1 MASLD
6 RRAIGAAA
14 TLLWRNWIAFTRIPS
29 LPADCR
35 PADRADGYAIQ
46 TEIASLAGQRTIG
59 WKIAATSVAGQTH
72 LAVDGPLAGRLFD
85 GRVINHGPGQHGAH
99 GSGMLSV
106 SLAENAM
113 RVAEA
118 EFAFRLGR
126 ELPRRERP
134 YALDEVLEAVD
145 TLHPAIELPDSR
157 FEDVARVGAPQLIAD
172 DACASWLVVGP
183 PARVD
188 WRALDLSA
196 HEVIARR
203 DAVVAERGIG
213 EKVLGDPRLALT
225 WLANELRVY
234 GDGLRVDDIVTT
246 GTCITPVAVAPGDL
260 FSVDFGSL
268 GSIEIL
274 LT

>member
-14 TLLWRNWIAFTRIPS
+14 TLLWRNWIAFTRIPA

-46 TEIASLAGQRTIG
+46 TELASLAGQRTVG
-59 WKIAATSVAGQTH
+59 WKIAATSLAGQAH
-72 LAVDGPLAGRLFD
+72 LAVDEPLAGRLLD
-85 GRVINHGPGQHGAH
+85 GRVLTGNVT
-99 GSGMLSV
+99 V

-113 RVAEA
+113 RLAEA

-126 ELPRRERP
+126 DLPRRDRP
-134 YALDEVLEAVD
+134 YERDEVLDAVD
-145 TLHPAIELPDSR
+145 ALHPAIELPDSR
-157 FEDVARVGAPQLIAD
+157 YEDVARVGAPQLIAD
-172 DACASWLVVGP
+172 DACACCLIVGA

-188 WRALDLSA
+188 WRGLDLSA
-196 HEVIARR
+196 HEVVARR
-203 DAVVAERGIG
+203 DAVVAERGTG
-213 EKVLGDPRLALT
+213 AKVLGDPRLALT

-246 GTCITPVAVAPGDL
+246 GTCITPVSVAPGDL

-268 GSIEIL
+268 GSIEIR

>member
-14 TLLWRNWIAFTRIPS
+14 TLLWRNWIAFTRIPA

-46 TEIASLAGQRTIG
+46 TELASLTGQRTVG
-59 WKIAATSVAGQTH
+59 WKIAATSAAGLAH
-72 LAVDGPLAGRLFD
+72 LDVDGPLAGRLFD
-85 GRVINHGPGQHGAH
+85 GRVVNHGPHGTH
-99 GSGMLSV
+99 EKGFLTV

-113 RVAEA
+113 RLAEA

-126 ELPRRERP
+126 GLPRRDRAYE
-134 YALDEVLEAVD
+134 LDEVVEAID
-145 TLHPAIELPDSR
+145 TIHPAIELPDSR
-157 FEDVARVGAPQLIAD
+157 FEDVAKAGAPQLIAD
-172 DACASWLVVGP
+172 DACASWLVVGA
-183 PARVD
+183 PARMD
-188 WRALDLSA
+188 WRGLDLAA
-196 HEVIARR
+196 HEVVARR
-203 DAVVAERGIG
+203 DGVIAERGTG
-213 EKVLGDPRLALT
+213 EKVLGDPRRALT

-246 GTCITPVAVAPGDL
+246 GTCITPVSVAPGDL
-260 FSVDFGSL
+260 FSADFGSL
-268 GSIEIL
+268 GSIEIK

>member
-14 TLLWRNWIAFTRIPS
+14 TLLWRNWIAFTRIPT

-35 PADRADGYAIQ
+35 PVDRADGYAIQ
-46 TEIASLAGQRTIG
+46 TELASLAGQRTVG
-59 WKIAATSVAGQTH
+59 WKIAATSQAGQSH
-72 LAVDGPLAGRLFD
+72 LAVDGPLAGRLLD
-85 GRVINHGPGQHGAH
+85 GRVLSHGHGQHGIH
-99 GSGMLSV
+99 GEGIGTV

-113 RVAEA
+113 RLAEA

-126 ELPRRERP
+126 DLPRRDHP
-134 YALDEVLEAVD
+134 YALEEVMEAVD
-145 TLHPAIELPDSR
+145 TIQPAIELPDSR

-172 DACASWLVVGP
+172 VACASWLVVGP

-188 WRALDLSA
+188 WRGLDLSA
-196 HEVIARR
+196 HEVVARR
-203 DAVVAERGIG
+203 DGVVAERGIG
-213 EKVLGDPRLALT
+213 AKVMGDPRLALT
-225 WLANELRVY
+225 WLANELRAY
-234 GDGLRVDDIVTT
+234 GEGLRVDDIVTT
-246 GTCITPVAVAPGDL
+246 GTCITPVSVAPGDL

-268 GSIEIL
+268 GSIEIR